1 MAGFDWVQ
9 FRALFGA
16 IRKGEERSDNGM
28 GKSGGTSGTSRI
40 VSLVFSFG
48 MIAAMLLAGGL
59 KLENIPNMPFLFHD
73 GAIKYYQEQGIQMAE
88 VAPGFSPS

>member
-1 MAGFDWVQ
+1 MVGFDWAQ
-9 FRALFGA
+9 FCALFGA

-48 MIAAMLLAGGL
+48 MIAPCCSPAASSW
-59 KLENIPNMPFLFHD
+59 
-73 GAIKYYQEQGIQMAE
+73 
-88 VAPGFSPS
+88 VRWAPPC